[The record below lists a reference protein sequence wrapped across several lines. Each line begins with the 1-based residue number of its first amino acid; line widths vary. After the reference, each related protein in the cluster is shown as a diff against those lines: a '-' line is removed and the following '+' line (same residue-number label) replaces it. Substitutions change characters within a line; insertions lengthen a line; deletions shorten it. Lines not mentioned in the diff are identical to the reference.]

1 MCSGLPSLWNVV
13 CSNGI
18 RQPEVQ
24 VEVGGMAVLHGP
36 QPGETTRI
44 MVVDDLSHR
53 RAQTLE
59 YFRRRGYE
67 VLAARSG
74 VEAIA
79 HIIQHRVDA
88 IIIQGSLPGLS
99 SYDTIPILKK
109 IHPDL
114 RVILTLS
121 GDAEPEPHPTEHT
134 DFIHCFLEP
143 IRLEEIERAIR
154 EPGAV
159 PRAPRP

>member
-1 MCSGLPSLWNVV
+1 
-13 CSNGI
+13 
-18 RQPEVQ
+18 
-24 VEVGGMAVLHGP
+24 MAFDPAQHLIDGA
-36 QPGETTRI
+36 RI
-44 MVVDDLSHR
+44 MVVDDLSER
-53 RAQTLE
+53 RGRTVE
-59 YFRRRGYE
+59 YFRQRGYE

-109 IHPDL
+109 IHPSL
-114 RVILTLS
+114 RVILTLPEN
-121 GDAEPEPHPTEHT
+121 AEPEPHPTEHT

-154 EPGAV
+154 KPGVV
-159 PRAPRP
+159 PRAVSP

>member
-1 MCSGLPSLWNVV
+1 MSLPRDPQSDNSARL
-13 CSNGI
+13 
-18 RQPEVQ
+18 
-24 VEVGGMAVLHGP
+24 MVL
-36 QPGETTRI
+36 
-44 MVVDDLSHR
+44 DDLTDR
-53 RAQTLE
+53 RGRTLE

-79 HIIQHRVDA
+79 HIIQHRVDV
-88 IIIQGSLPGLS
+88 IIIQGPLPGLS

-109 IHPDL
+109 INPNL
-114 RVILTLS
+114 RVVLTLPR
-121 GDAEPEPHPTEHT
+121 DAEPEPTPTEHT

-154 EPGAV
+154 DPGVAPGAAS
-159 PRAPRP
+159 P

>member
-1 MCSGLPSLWNVV
+1 
-13 CSNGI
+13 
-18 RQPEVQ
+18 
-24 VEVGGMAVLHGP
+24 MAFDPAQHLIDGA
-36 QPGETTRI
+36 RI
-44 MVVDDLSHR
+44 MVVDDVTDR
-53 RAQTLE
+53 RARTLE

-67 VLAARSG
+67 VLAARTG

-109 IHPDL
+109 IHPSL
-114 RVILTLS
+114 RVILTLPAN
-121 GDAEPEPHPTEHT
+121 AEPEPHPTEHT

-154 EPGAV
+154 KPGVV
-159 PRAPRP
+159 PRAVSP

>member
-1 MCSGLPSLWNVV
+1 MSLQDPAD
-13 CSNGI
+13 G
-18 RQPEVQ
+18 
-24 VEVGGMAVLHGP
+24 A
-36 QPGETTRI
+36 RI
-44 MVVDDLSHR
+44 MVVDDLTDR
-53 RAQTLE
+53 RGRTVE

-79 HIIQHRVDA
+79 HIIQHHVDA
-88 IIIQGSLPGLS
+88 IIIQGVLPGLS
-99 SYDTIPILKK
+99 GYETIPILKK

-114 RVILTLS
+114 RVVLTLS
-121 GDAEPEPHPTEHT
+121 DDAEPEPHPTEHT

-154 EPGAV
+154 EPGVV
-159 PRAPRP
+159 PRAANS